1 MLRVILFQQW
11 KGSRLL
17 LFLAGV
23 AAFAVPVLTASAY
36 SWTARSSWDPAGVL
50 LFGYAVGF
58 LYPAIAA
65 ATGLIVA
72 ITAWGPDH
80 RGGHV
85 YALSLPLPRWR
96 YAGVR
101 FVAGVVLL
109 TVPVLMLG
117 IGTGLVAITAPIPEG
132 LTVYPAALTVRFA
145 LAALVAYGM
154 FFAVAAGTTKTAA
167 TILGI
172 LAGLVVLQVVLTAF
186 GVRVNILGG
195 VTHALFN
202 WPGPFDIFG
211 GRWLLIDV

>member
-11 KGSRLL
+11 KGSRML
-17 LFLAGV
+17 LFLAGLT
-23 AAFAVPVLTASAY
+23 AFAVPVVSASTY
-36 SWTARSSWDPAGVL
+36 SWRAQSSWDPAGLL

-72 ITAWGPDH
+72 VTAWGPDH

-96 YAGVR
+96 YAGLR
-101 FVAGVVLL
+101 FVAGVVLISA
-109 TVPVLMLG
+109 PVFMLA
-117 IGTGLVAITAPIPEG
+117 IGTGLVALTAPIPEG
-132 LTVYPAALTVRFA
+132 LTAYPVALTARFA

-154 FFAVAAGTTKTAA
+154 FFAVAAGTTRTAA
-167 TILGI
+167 TILGVM
-172 LAGLVVLQVVLTAF
+172 AGLVALQVVLTAF
-186 GVRVNILGG
+186 GARVNILGG
-195 VTHALFN
+195 VTNALFN